1 MSSSPALVYDGFE
14 FKERATLAQ
23 YVSLKRR
30 MGVSTFISMA
40 TLAPALALL
49 LLTYVSPKTTSPY
62 LYLVFLAVSIPFSVL
77 SFRANSKITEIIN
90 SNEVRHVGFA

>member
-14 FKERATLAQ
+14 FKEKATLTQ
-23 YVSLKRR
+23 YASLKRR
-30 MGVSTFISMA
+30 MAVATFISMA